1 MSRWSD
7 TKNDVPPI
15 KASQCLPWPGEVQ
28 SAGGGVVLAQGGS
41 QNAAGSAPQ
50 HVCQL
55 LQGVKW
61 GIWTIWWVQGAALG
75 ASCLL
80 QPLGLSSPRLSHP
93 SSQEHLLTL
102 NIHF

>member
-15 KASQCLPWPGEVQ
+15 KASQCLPRPGEVL
-28 SAGGGVVLAQGGS
+28 SAAGGVVLAQDGS
-41 QNAAGSAPQ
+41 QN
-50 HVCQL
+50 VCQL
-55 LQGVKW
+55 LWGVKW
-61 GIWTIWWVQGAALG
+61 GIRTIWWAEGAALG